1 MLLYRGYSLLIGS
14 DLALPELPEAEGEPD
29 VLIRLGGIPRIPRK
43 ATLSDELS
51 LLGFAGAFHV
61 RNGREIVVDPLPGV
75 NIEAVQALLLGRI
88 MAYLLRQRGWL
99 PLHASGVIV
108 NGSGALFLGASG
120 SGKST
125 VAAAFHA
132 SGHQVI
138 TDDVAAVRASPER
151 CIALPGR
158 PRLRLH
164 DDSRALLEGLPAPA
178 MLHYDKYLVDVSR
191 GAFPKTVEVK
201 RIYVIADGDE
211 IGTQPIAPTPAVR
224 FLTGNSFFR
233 RWLMDTASL
242 TMHFH
247 HCAAVAGTTA
257 SIRRLTRPMG
267 LSALPALVRFV
278 EKDLASNG

>member
-1 MLLYRGYSLLIGS
+1 MLLYRGYSLIIGS
-14 DLALPELPEAEGEPD
+14 ELPLPELPEAEGEPD
-29 VLIRLGGIPRIPRK
+29 VLIRLGTIPRIARK

-51 LLGFAGAFHV
+51 FFGFAGAFHI
-61 RNGREIVVDPLPGV
+61 RNGNEIVVDPLPGV
-75 NIEAVQALLLGRI
+75 NIEVVEVLLLGRI

-108 NGSGALFLGASG
+108 NGRGALFLGASG

-164 DDSRALLEGLPAPA
+164 ENSRAVLEGCPAPA
-178 MLHYDKYLVDVSR
+178 AFHWDKYLVDVSR
-191 GAFPKTVEVK
+191 GTFPDTVEIK

-211 IGTQPIAPTPAVR
+211 IGTQPIAPTSAVR
-224 FLTGNSFFR
+224 FLSEHSFFKR
-233 RWLMDTASL
+233 HKMDAASL
-242 TMHFH
+242 RRHLH
-247 HCAAVAGTTA
+247 DCAAVAGA
-257 SIRRLTRPMG
+257 VSIRRLTRPMG
-267 LSALPALVRFV
+267 LSALSALVRFV
-278 EKDLASNG
+278 EKELSDD